1 MSIIDRKLESHHTMS
16 FFRQSSDEDQDDNFE
31 IIEEVTDKSK
41 YNFDLAS
48 GFYEV
53 TSK

>member
-1 MSIIDRKLESHHTMS
+1 MS
-16 FFRQSSDEDQDDNFE
+16 FLRQSSDEDQDDNFE
-31 IIEEVTDKSK
+31 IIEEVNSKSQ
-41 YNFDLAS
+41 YNFDVGS